1 MTQRNPMNER
11 YTTEEKRGSTRKS
24 ASSAKPVS
32 KAASSV
38 RVQSNVKTKEQKKAE
53 QKAERQKQRELDA
66 QYYNPPT
73 EEYKKLRRLWWIF
86 LVGAIVL
93 TLISWVGRT
102 FMPEVGIY
110 ITLGLAYV
118 CIIAALYIDFSKI
131 RKVRRAYQAEM
142 ASHKSKEVRAAE
154 KQYKAAVREAE
165 KEAAAK
171 AAASEDESAAEEK
184 KGFLSGLFGKKN

>member
-11 YTTEEKRGSTRKS
+11 YTSEERKGSTRKS

-38 RVQSNVKTKEQKKAE
+38 RVQSTTKTKEQKKAE
-53 QKAERQKQRELDA
+53 QKAERQKQREMDA

-93 TLISWVGRT
+93 TLISWLGRT

-142 ASHKSKEVRAAE
+142 ATHKSKETRAAE
-154 KQYKAAVREAE
+154 KQYKAALREAE

-171 AAASEDESAAEEK
+171 AAADEVETEEK

>member
-11 YTTEEKRGSTRKS
+11 YTSEERKGSTRKS
-24 ASSAKPVS
+24 ASSAKPVT
-32 KAASSV
+32 KAAQSV
-38 RVQSNVKTKEQKKAE
+38 RVQSATKTKEQKKAE
-53 QKAERQKQRELDA
+53 QKAARQKQREIDA

-73 EEYKKLRRLWWIF
+73 EEYKRLRRLWWIF

-93 TLISWVGRT
+93 TLLSWFGRA
-102 FMPEVGIY
+102 FLPEAGIY
-110 ITLGLAYV
+110 VTLGLAYV

-131 RKVRRAYQAEM
+131 RKVRRAYQAEQM
-142 ASHKSKEVRAAE
+142 AHKSKQVRAAE
-154 KQYKAAVREAE
+154 KQIKAAERAAE

-171 AAASEDESAAEEK
+171 AAAGEGPVVEEK

>member
-38 RVQSNVKTKEQKKAE
+38 RVQPTTKTKEQKKVE
-53 QKAERQKQRELDA
+53 QKAARQKQRELDA

-93 TLISWVGRT
+93 TLISWLGRT

-131 RKVRRAYQAEM
+131 RKVRRAYQAQV
-142 ASHKSKEVRAAE
+142 AGHKSKEVRAAE
-154 KQYKAAVREAE
+154 KQAAAAARAAE

-171 AAASEDESAAEEK
+171 ASSGESPVAEEK
-184 KGFLSGLFGKKN
+184 KGFLSGIFGKKG

>member
-11 YTTEEKRGSTRKS
+11 YTTEDRKGSTRKS

-38 RVQSNVKTKEQKKAE
+38 RVQANTKTKQQKKAE

-73 EEYKKLRRLWWIF
+73 EEYKKLRRWWWIF

-93 TLISWVGRT
+93 TLMSWFGRA
-102 FMPEVGIY
+102 FLPEWAMYV
-110 ITLGLAYV
+110 TLGLAYV

-142 ASHKSKEVRAAE
+142 SAHKSKEQRAAE
-154 KQYKAAVREAE
+154 KQFKAAERAAE

-171 AAASEDESAAEEK
+171 AAEAAESGVTEEK
-184 KGFLSGLFGKKN
+184 KGLFSGLFGKK